1 MEKTPVDQHTVVG
14 YATTIAQ
21 NVNEMAKALVP
32 EVSGLLWQAG
42 NLSLEKQAALNE
54 ALLGIQSLTL
64 ELQQRV
70 KDLLE
75 SDLIQNKQ

>member
-1 MEKTPVDQHTVVG
+1 MTNTRLDPLDK
-14 YATTIAQ
+14 
-21 NVNEMAKALVP
+21 MAAVP
-32 EVSGLLWQAG
+32 GVTGLPWQAG
-42 NLSLEKQAALNE
+42 NLPLEKQVALNE